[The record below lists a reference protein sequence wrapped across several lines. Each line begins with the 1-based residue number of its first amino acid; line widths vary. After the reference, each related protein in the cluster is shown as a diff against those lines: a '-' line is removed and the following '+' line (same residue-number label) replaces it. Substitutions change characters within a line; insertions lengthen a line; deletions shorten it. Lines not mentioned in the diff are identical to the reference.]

1 MSDDFKT
8 RLQQHAEHIKAKG
21 QHCATEETTKQ
32 ALILPFF
39 AILGYDPADPLKV
52 RSEYGA
58 DMPGVKASERVDYVL
73 CCDKPVMFVE
83 AKGHGANLD
92 NHSGQIARYFNSS
105 PDVKIAALTNGR
117 EWRFY
122 TDLKHQNMMDS
133 EPFLTVDLLELTDE
147 SAGQLARF
155 CYDSFRADDLRSFA
169 ASRRNLCAF
178 RDVIE
183 TTLRDVDTEF
193 VRFVAQRAGLQ
204 EKLTARF
211 LADNAPLVRQAVA
224 DAISG
229 MVVSGLTRTPEPV
242 AAQFIAPAP
251 NGQDEINPDN
261 PRIVTTAAEKRLLEI
276 ARDILGG
283 VLSAPE
289 DIVGKDTES
298 YYTILYQ
305 GKTNRWLMRYAGDRV
320 HPQIWI
326 PVALTPEDDDMLKS
340 MGMERGTGDSIILE
354 KPEHLMRLSWLLFDI
369 LNYCKDDENFKRP
382 AKEVQI

>member
-1 MSDDFKT
+1 MSDDFKA

-39 AILGYDPADPLKV
+39 AILGYDPTDPLKV
-52 RSEYGA
+52 RSEHGA

-73 CCDKPVMFVE
+73 CSDQPVMFVE
-83 AKGHGANLD
+83 AKGYGANLD
-92 NHSGQIARYFNSS
+92 NHSPQLMRYFNST
-105 PDVKIAALTNGR
+105 PDVKIAAITNGR

-122 TDLKHQNMMDS
+122 TDLKHQNMMDG

-147 SAGQLARF
+147 AAGQLARF
-155 CYDSFRADDLRSFA
+155 RYDSFRADDLRSFA

-204 EKLTARF
+204 EKLTSRF

-229 MVVSGLTRTPEPV
+229 MVVSGLTRAPES
-242 AAQFIAPAP
+242 AQPIAPA
-251 NGQDEINPDN
+251 QDEINPAN

-276 ARDILGG
+276 ARDILEG
-283 VLSAPE
+283 VIPPE
-289 DIVGKDTES
+289 EIGGKDTES

-305 GKTNRWLMRYAGDRV
+305 GKANRWLMRYAADRAR
-320 HPQIWI
+320 PQIWI
-326 PVALTPEDDDMLKS
+326 PFDLTPEDDAMLKS
-340 MGMERGTGDSIILE
+340 INMERGTGNSIILE

-382 AKEVQI
+382 AKEVQHE